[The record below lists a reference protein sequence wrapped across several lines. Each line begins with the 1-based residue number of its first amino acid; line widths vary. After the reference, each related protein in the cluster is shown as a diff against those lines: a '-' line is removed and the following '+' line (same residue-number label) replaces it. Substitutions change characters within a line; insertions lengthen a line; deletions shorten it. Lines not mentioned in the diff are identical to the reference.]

1 MSKDGSIVKVDQI
14 KTNEV
19 KFPFAS
25 YQKKKE
31 YSYPLLK
38 VKNSKVDKFNKLY
51 LKDDSS
57 SLIINDV
64 PKYDTTQNILDL
76 IYDPNSKI
84 N

>member
-1 MSKDGSIVKVDQI
+1 M
-14 KTNEV
+14 
-19 KFPFAS
+19 
-25 YQKKKE
+25 
-31 YSYPLLK
+31 K

-51 LKDDSS
+51 LKDDL
-57 SLIINDV
+57 SLLTINDV